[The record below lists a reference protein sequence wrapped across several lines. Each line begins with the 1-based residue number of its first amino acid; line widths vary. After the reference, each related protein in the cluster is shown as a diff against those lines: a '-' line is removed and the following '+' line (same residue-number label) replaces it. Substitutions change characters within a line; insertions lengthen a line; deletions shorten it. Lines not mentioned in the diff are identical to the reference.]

1 MSGGYD
7 AAVRLYDLTTGAL
20 LRSLV
25 GHERSV
31 SSAVFNTAGN
41 LIVSGGKDAT
51 VRFWDT
57 RSGLCLKCFESP
69 LGEVGS
75 AVASRPAAS
84 LHTSEPC
91 HCCEQVTSVDLA
103 PNGVHLVSSSKDNAL
118 RLWDVRTAKPLL
130 VLKGHQNTA
139 RNFVRARFAKGGT
152 LVASG
157 SDDGGAF
164 LWHASSGEL
173 AARLGGHTDVVYD
186 TAWSEPLDLI
196 ATASHDGLIKL
207 WGWDAAAPGS
217 VAGSAAAGWD
227 GPWRNAPAGGA
238 V

>member
-25 GHERSV
+25 GHECSV
-31 SSAVFNTAGN
+31 SSAVFNSAGN

-51 VRFWDT
+51 VRFWDA

-69 LGEVGS
+69 LGEV
-75 AVASRPAAS
+75 
-84 LHTSEPC
+84 
-91 HCCEQVTSVDLA
+91 TSVDLA
-103 PNGVHLVSSSKDNAL
+103 PNGVHLLSSSKDNAV

-207 WGWDAAAPGS
+207 WGWDAAAPGN
-217 VAGSAAAGWD
+217 VAGGAAAG
-227 GPWRNAPAGGA
+227 GPWRNAPAGA

>member
-51 VRFWDT
+51 VRFWDA

-69 LGEVGS
+69 LGE
-75 AVASRPAAS
+75 
-84 LHTSEPC
+84 
-91 HCCEQVTSVDLA
+91 VTSVDLA